1 MKKINLEKMA
11 KELADVKAKVAG
23 WDKKISSSIQKRDKL
38 KKRAEALQ
46 TEMNNIEIG
55 KFMEQVRDENHQ
67 FLTDE
72 EQNFI
77 VEKLQEYRKTH
88 GQSESVGA
96 ASAKEKSSEKK
107 DGGDVKK
114 SENEEKKE
122 NENEKSENAHHDE
135 KKNDQNSSG
144 SDNSSDSDADGE
156 EEVYKPSGLW

>member
-11 KELADVKAKVAG
+11 KELADIQAKVTG
-23 WDKKISSSIQKRDKL
+23 WNEKIDSAIQKRDKL

-55 KFMEQVRDENHQ
+55 KFMEQVRDDNHQ

-77 VEKLQEYRKTH
+77 IEKLQEYRKTH

-96 ASAKEKSSEKK
+96 ASAKEETAEKK
-107 DGGDVKK
+107 DNDDVKK
-114 SENEEKKE
+114 SENEEKKK
-122 NENEKSENAHHDE
+122 NENEKSENAQHDE

-144 SDNSSDSDADGE
+144 ADNSSDSDADGE

>member
-11 KELADVKAKVAG
+11 KELADIQAKVTG
-23 WDKKISSSIQKRDKL
+23 WNEKIDSAIQKRDKL

-55 KFMEQVRDENHQ
+55 KFMEQVRDDDHQ

-77 VEKLQEYRKTH
+77 IEKLQEYRKTH

-122 NENEKSENAHHDE
+122 NENEKSD
-135 KKNDQNSSG
+135 DQNSSG
-144 SDNSSDSDADGE
+144 ADNSSDSDADGE